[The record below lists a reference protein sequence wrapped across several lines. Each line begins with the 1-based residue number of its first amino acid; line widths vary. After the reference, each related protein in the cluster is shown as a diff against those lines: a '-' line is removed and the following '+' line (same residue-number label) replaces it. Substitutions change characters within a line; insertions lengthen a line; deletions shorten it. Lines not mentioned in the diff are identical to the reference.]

1 MAIASRGRGLAA
13 AGIINRFSSRSPLRA
28 FMAKL
33 KPQVANVRA
42 SGACP
47 RLYSS
52 ILIGF
57 FIKTIAIIATF
68 LLLNY
73 GLKGFVTGLLVFL
86 MGGGYLDL
94 DPRDIMTI
102 DALAVI
108 FSFITGIWGVWV
120 VRRLMSK
127 KYYTLPRTKITFGF

>member
-1 MAIASRGRGLAA
+1 MNKSGSLSI
-13 AGIINRFSSRSPLRA
+13 
-28 FMAKL
+28 KL
-33 KPQVANVRA
+33 KTIMRSVWEYP
-42 SGACP
+42 
-47 RLYSS
+47 S

-73 GLKGFVTGLLVFL
+73 GFKGFVTGLLVFL

-127 KYYTLPRTKITFGF
+127 KYYTLPRTKIIFWFLVFSSVIGLVVRVAITLDT

>member
-1 MAIASRGRGLAA
+1 MNKSGSLSI
-13 AGIINRFSSRSPLRA
+13 
-28 FMAKL
+28 KL
-33 KPQVANVRA
+33 KTIIRSVWEYP
-42 SGACP
+42 
-47 RLYSS
+47 S

-73 GLKGFVTGLLVFL
+73 GFKGFVTGLLVFL

-127 KYYTLPRTKITFGF
+127 KYSTLPRTKIIFWFLVFSSVIGLVVRVAITLDT

>member
-1 MAIASRGRGLAA
+1 M
-13 AGIINRFSSRSPLRA
+13 RSVWEYP
-28 FMAKL
+28 
-33 KPQVANVRA
+33 
-42 SGACP
+42 
-47 RLYSS
+47 S

-73 GLKGFVTGLLVFL
+73 GFKGFVTGLLVFL

-127 KYYTLPRTKITFGF
+127 KYYTLPRTKIIFWFLVFSSLIGLVVRVAITLDK

>member
-1 MAIASRGRGLAA
+1 MNKSGSLSI
-13 AGIINRFSSRSPLRA
+13 
-28 FMAKL
+28 KL
-33 KPQVANVRA
+33 KTIMRSVWEYP
-42 SGACP
+42 
-47 RLYSS
+47 S

-127 KYYTLPRTKITFGF
+127 KYYTLPRTKIIFWFLVFSSVIGLVVRVAITLDK

>member
-1 MAIASRGRGLAA
+1 MNKSGSLSI
-13 AGIINRFSSRSPLRA
+13 
-28 FMAKL
+28 KL
-33 KPQVANVRA
+33 KTIIRSVWEYP
-42 SGACP
+42 
-47 RLYSS
+47 S

-73 GLKGFVTGLLVFL
+73 GFKGFVTGLLVFL

-127 KYYTLPRTKITFGF
+127 KYYTLPRTKIIFWFLVFSSLIGLVVRVAITLDT

>member
-1 MAIASRGRGLAA
+1 MNKSGSLSI
-13 AGIINRFSSRSPLRA
+13 
-28 FMAKL
+28 KL
-33 KPQVANVRA
+33 KTIMRSVWEYPA
-42 SGACP
+42 
-47 RLYSS
+47 

-57 FIKTIAIIATF
+57 FIRTIAIIATF

-73 GLKGFVTGLLVFL
+73 GFKGFVTGLLVFL

-127 KYYTLPRTKITFGF
+127 KYYTLPRTKIIFWFLVFSSVIGLVVRVAITLDK

>member
-1 MAIASRGRGLAA
+1 MNKSGSLSI
-13 AGIINRFSSRSPLRA
+13 
-28 FMAKL
+28 KL
-33 KPQVANVRA
+33 KTIIRSVWEYP
-42 SGACP
+42 
-47 RLYSS
+47 S

-73 GLKGFVTGLLVFL
+73 GFKGFVTGLLVFL

-127 KYYTLPRTKITFGF
+127 KYYTLPRTKIIFWFLVFSSVIGLVVRVAITLDT

>member
-1 MAIASRGRGLAA
+1 MNKSGSLSI
-13 AGIINRFSSRSPLRA
+13 
-28 FMAKL
+28 KL
-33 KPQVANVRA
+33 KTIMRSVWEYP
-42 SGACP
+42 
-47 RLYSS
+47 S

-73 GLKGFVTGLLVFL
+73 GFKGFVTGLLVFL

-127 KYYTLPRTKITFGF
+127 KYYTLPRTKIIFWFLVFSSLIGLVVRVAITLDK

>member
-1 MAIASRGRGLAA
+1 MNKSGSLSI
-13 AGIINRFSSRSPLRA
+13 
-28 FMAKL
+28 KL
-33 KPQVANVRA
+33 KTIMRSVWEYP
-42 SGACP
+42 
-47 RLYSS
+47 S

-73 GLKGFVTGLLVFL
+73 GFKGFVTGLLVFL

-127 KYYTLPRTKITFGF
+127 KYYTLPRTKIIFWFLVFSSVIGLVVRVAITLDK

>member
-1 MAIASRGRGLAA
+1 MNKSGSLSI
-13 AGIINRFSSRSPLRA
+13 
-28 FMAKL
+28 KL
-33 KPQVANVRA
+33 KTIMRSVWEYP
-42 SGACP
+42 
-47 RLYSS
+47 S

-73 GLKGFVTGLLVFL
+73 GFKGFVTGLLVFL

-94 DPRDIMTI
+94 DPRDIMAI

-127 KYYTLPRTKITFGF
+127 KYYTLPRTKIIFWFLVFSSLIGLVVRVAITLDK

>member
-1 MAIASRGRGLAA
+1 MNKSGSLSI
-13 AGIINRFSSRSPLRA
+13 
-28 FMAKL
+28 KL
-33 KPQVANVRA
+33 KTIMRSVWEYP
-42 SGACP
+42 
-47 RLYSS
+47 S

-73 GLKGFVTGLLVFL
+73 GFKGFVTGLLVFL

-127 KYYTLPRTKITFGF
+127 KYSTLPRTKIIFWFLVFSSVIGLVVRVAITLDK

>member
-1 MAIASRGRGLAA
+1 MNKSGSLSI
-13 AGIINRFSSRSPLRA
+13 
-28 FMAKL
+28 KL
-33 KPQVANVRA
+33 KTIIRSVWEYP
-42 SGACP
+42 
-47 RLYSS
+47 S

-73 GLKGFVTGLLVFL
+73 GFKGFVTGLLVFL

-127 KYYTLPRTKITFGF
+127 KYYTLPRTKIIFWFLVFSSVIGLVVRVAITLDK

>member
-1 MAIASRGRGLAA
+1 MNKSGSLSI
-13 AGIINRFSSRSPLRA
+13 
-28 FMAKL
+28 KL
-33 KPQVANVRA
+33 KTIIRSVWEYP
-42 SGACP
+42 
-47 RLYSS
+47 S

-73 GLKGFVTGLLVFL
+73 GFKGFVTGLLVFL

-127 KYYTLPRTKITFGF
+127 KYYTLPRTKIIFWFLVFSSVIGLVVRVALTLDK